1 MDENGNNVNSKS
13 QKVTEK
19 VENKANGRKDSGI
32 EATHDERP
40 PQGRKKLWFDKSL
53 RGYASDRRDDGKI
66 ELKEEDCYEH
76 LGFSLSTFK
85 KWTILTVIFV
95 VQSSM
100 NFNASVYPNAV
111 GKPGKDGITT
121 QFGISEQAA
130 RVGQM
135 IFLVSYA
142 FGCKLWAPWSEEFGC
157 RPILQLSLG
166 LVNF

>member
-1 MDENGNNVNSKS
+1 MNENGNNVNSQL
-13 QKVTEK
+13 QKGTEQAESK
-19 VENKANGRKDSGI
+19 VHDRSDGGI

-40 PQGRKKLWFDKSL
+40 PQGRKKSWFDKSL
-53 RGYASDRRDDGKI
+53 RGYASDGRDDGKI

-121 QFGISEQAA
+121 LFGISEQAA
-130 RVGQM
+130 RVG
-135 IFLVSYA
+135 
-142 FGCKLWAPWSEEFGC
+142 
-157 RPILQLSLG
+157 
-166 LVNF
+166 